1 MDVSGRLEGRVALI
15 SGAAQGQG
23 EAEARRF
30 VAEGAQVVIGDIND
44 DAGAAVADSLGPGAR
59 FAHLDVTD
67 PEQWAGA
74 VALAEDAFG
83 PIDVLVNNAG
93 ILVFGPL
100 QTLTAEQMRISLDVN
115 LMGTFHGMQAAYRSM
130 KSAGGGSIVNISSFG
145 GLTGLPMLGA
155 YVAAKFAVRGLTKTA
170 AIDFARSNIRV
181 NSVHPGG
188 VNTPM
193 TQHPDGSSTDDSAY
207 NQTLPIK
214 RHATVEEIASLVLF
228 LASDES
234 SYCTGAEFVIDGGG
248 MAGIHNLMA
257 T

>member
-1 MDVSGRLEGRVALI
+1 MNGRLEGKVALI

-30 VAEGAQVVIGDIND
+30 VAEGAQVVIGDIGD
-44 DAGAAVADSLGPGAR
+44 TKGVAVADSLGDAAR
-59 FAHLDVTD
+59 FVHLDVTD
-67 PEQWAGA
+67 AAQWVAA
-74 VALAEDAFG
+74 VGVAVEAFG
-83 PIDVLVNNAG
+83 PVSVLVNNAG
-93 ILVFGPL
+93 VLIFGPL
-100 QTLTAEQMRISLDVN
+100 QSLTAEQLQRSLDVN
-115 LMGTFHGMQAAYRSM
+115 LMGTFHGMQAVYASM

-155 YVAAKFAVRGLTKTA
+155 YVASKFAVRGLTKSA
-170 AIDFARSNIRV
+170 AIDYARANIRV

-207 NQTLPIK
+207 NRTLPIK
-214 RHATVEEIASLVLF
+214 RHATVDEIASMVLF

-234 SYCTGAEFVIDGGG
+234 SYCTGSEFVIDGGG
-248 MAGIHNLMA
+248 LAGIHNLM
-257 T
+257 TG

>member
-1 MDVSGRLEGRVALI
+1 MTGRLEGKIAII

-30 VAEGAQVVIGDIND
+30 AAEGASVVVGDIQDAAGRAVAESIGDR
-44 DAGAAVADSLGPGAR
+44 AR
-59 FAHLDVTD
+59 FVHLDVTD
-67 PEQWAGA
+67 PEDWAAA
-74 VALAEDAFG
+74 VDLAEREFG
-83 PIDVLVNNAG
+83 PVDVLVNNAG
-93 ILVFGPL
+93 VLVFGPL
-100 QTLTAEQMRISLDVN
+100 QTLTADQMRLSLDVN
-115 LMGTFHGMQAAYRSM
+115 LMGTFHGMQTVYRSM
-130 KSAGGGSIVNISSFG
+130 KAAGGGSIVNISSYG

-170 AIDFARSNIRV
+170 AIDFGRAGIRV

-193 TQHPDGSSTDDSAY
+193 TQNPDGSSTDDSAY
-207 NQTLPIK
+207 SQSLPIK

-248 MAGIHNLMA
+248 LAGIHNLMDA
-257 T
+257 